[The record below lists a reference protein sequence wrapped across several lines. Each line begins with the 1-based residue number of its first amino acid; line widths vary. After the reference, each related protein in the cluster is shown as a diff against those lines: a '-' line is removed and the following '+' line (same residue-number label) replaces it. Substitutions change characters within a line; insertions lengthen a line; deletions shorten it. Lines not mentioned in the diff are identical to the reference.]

1 MKRSV
6 NICAGDK
13 PLRSNIFVNTKV
25 LPHMAT
31 VIKARKCARYF
42 LSIHYNFSPSLTDG
56 QSVALQ
62 SHFLTFSLSHLLT
75 AIDDDKS
82 FVIGINLLPRQI
94 VVRA

>member
-6 NICAGDK
+6 KICAGDK

-25 LPHMAT
+25 LPQMAT
-31 VIKARKCARYF
+31 VIKARKCARYL
-42 LSIHYNFSPSLTDG
+42 LSIHYFFSPALTDG

-75 AIDDDKS
+75 AIDDDKP
-82 FVIGINLLPRQI
+82 FVAGIDFL
-94 VVRA
+94 A